1 MTSESSTSQ
10 DMLSA
15 LSSFACDNSELVSL
29 EENLVEFDAF
39 SFLGIATVEDFHS
52 KMLAWL
58 LDPQGSHS
66 SGDYFLKRFLL
77 ETGSVTKEELDEA
90 EWSNVVVQRE
100 WHNEIDGRIGF
111 LDILVLNVD
120 ASYACAIENKVF
132 SSEHSEQ
139 LTRYRKALSRDL
151 DHFSRSYVLLSPR
164 GIVARRPDERQYWTP
179 VSYDSV
185 LRLVEDLIKN
195 GVAPDQVAVSA
206 FLDQYATTLR
216 RRIVPDTELRQKAT
230 KIYLQHKEAIDF
242 IYEHRES
249 YVDAV
254 ERFCREAIDL
264 QEHWLHISQPPQKM
278 VGFAHTAWERY
289 RSFHTGKGWAP
300 RTDAAILFDFDLREI
315 GKVNVILTIAVGD
328 NETVRRRLYDKM
340 QERPDL
346 FNARG
351 HRQGGRFHQG
361 FIRVYV
367 SERLLSEADFSNWDE
382 EAVRARIIRWV
393 DDFAQNDFQVMH
405 KAIIECLAEL
415 DEEFDS

>member
-15 LSSFACDNSELVSL
+15 LRSFACGNSALESL

-58 LDPQGSHS
+58 LDPQGSHAA
-66 SGDYFLKRFLL
+66 GDYFLKRFLL
-77 ETGSVTKEELDEA
+77 ETGSVAKEELDEA
-90 EWSNVVVQRE
+90 EWSNVAVQRE
-100 WHNEIDGRIGF
+100 WHNEVDGRIGF

-139 LTRYRKALSRDL
+139 LTRYRNALSRDL
-151 DHFSRSYVLLSPR
+151 AHFRRSYILLSPR

-179 VSYDSV
+179 VSYESV
-185 LRLVEDLIKN
+185 LRIVEDLIEN
-195 GVAPDQVAVSA
+195 GVASDEVAVTA
-206 FLDQYATTLR
+206 FLDQYVTTLR
-216 RRIVPDTELRQKAT
+216 RRVVPDTELRQKAT
-230 KIYLQHKEAIDF
+230 SIYLQHKKAIDF
-242 IYEHRES
+242 IYEHREN
-249 YVDAV
+249 YVDTV

-300 RTDAAILFDFDLREI
+300 GTDAAVLFDFDLREI

-346 FNARG
+346 FNVRG

-367 SERLLSEADFSNWDE
+367 SEGLLSEADFSNWDE
-382 EAVRARIIRWV
+382 EAVRAKIIKWAG
-393 DDFAQNDFQVMH
+393 DFAQNDFQMMH
-405 KAIIECLAEL
+405 KAITECLAEL
-415 DEEFDS
+415 DKEFDS